1 MFFVNFILHF
11 SENPMMKR
19 IEMAAQ
25 AAKKLE
31 EIQDKYDIFFRVHE
45 NNIMDYFEL
54 NFNPD
59 ATLKLKENCKLPFTL
74 INDLKKEFRLIEK

>member
-1 MFFVNFILHF
+1 
-11 SENPMMKR
+11 MMKR
-19 IEMAAQ
+19 IEMAAE

-45 NNIMDYFEL
+45 KNIMDYFEL
-54 NFNPD
+54 NFSPH

-74 INDLKKEFRLIEK
+74 INDLKKEFRLVEK